1 MVNDDKIKKTISRN
15 IAKYRKLA
23 GLNQKEFASRLGAAP
38 SRVSSWETGAN
49 STDIDTLF
57 EICSILNVSINDMCE
72 IYPDSNIIL
81 SYDEQIH
88 IKKYRDL
95 DNHGK
100 DMVDTV
106 LDKEWTRSTS
116 KKEDEHSYLKLMA
129 AHNDSALKDGE
140 LEKMQS
146 DIDMLDSLPDK

>member
-88 IKKYRDL
+88 IKKYRSL
-95 DNHGK
+95 DAHGK

-106 LDKEWTRSTS
+106 LDKEWERST
-116 KKEDEHSYLKLMA
+116 KQNVEPLQLKLMA
-129 AHNDSALKDGE
+129 AHNDNAMDNEE
-140 LEKMQS
+140 LAKMRS
-146 DIDMLDSLPDK
+146 DIDMLERLPSKK